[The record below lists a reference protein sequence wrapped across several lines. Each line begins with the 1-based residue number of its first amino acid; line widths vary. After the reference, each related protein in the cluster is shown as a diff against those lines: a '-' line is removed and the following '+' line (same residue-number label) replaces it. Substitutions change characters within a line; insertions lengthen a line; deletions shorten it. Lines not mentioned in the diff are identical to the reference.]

1 MTKNMPRKIRGNF
14 DGIANKFDRNIYGT
28 SKGRLRHQLL
38 LHHLSEYIDN
48 GAVDVIV
55 NGANGANNGA
65 NSSTSNK
72 QIITQQSDI
81 TPQATS
87 QLKQKLNILDVGGG
101 TGIMAKEFAANGHK
115 VHLID
120 VSEDTLEI
128 ARQRLLEYSDASI
141 QHTSLSHFAELY
153 TGQGYDLILCH
164 ALLEWLDDPLTAVQE
179 LSALLA
185 PKGVL
190 SLSFFNHDAKVFNN
204 LLYGNFDYVQQGLPA
219 RNTVRLN
226 PHNAQKPAEVLEYIQ
241 QHTHLTIL
249 SSNGIR
255 CIHDYMLDKSRI
267 EPQYDSLFTLE
278 LQYGALAPYKYLG
291 KYFHVMLQS

>member
-1 MTKNMPRKIRGNF
+1 MPRKIRGNF

-38 LHHLSEYIDN
+38 LHHLSDYIDN
-48 GAVDVIV
+48 GKI
-55 NGANGANNGA
+55 NSENSTANSKANNKHI
-65 NSSTSNK
+65 T
-72 QIITQQSDI
+72 TQQADN
-81 TPQATS
+81 TPHPRS
-87 QLKQKLNILDVGGG
+87 HLNQKLNVLDVGGG
-101 TGIMAKEFAANGHK
+101 TGMMAKEFAANGHA

-128 ARQRLLEYSDASI
+128 ARQRLLDYSDVSI
-141 QHTSLSHFAELY
+141 QLTSLSHFARHY

-164 ALLEWLDDPLTAVQE
+164 ALLEWLDDPHAAVQE

-185 PKGVL
+185 PNGVL

-204 LLYGNFDYVQQGLPA
+204 LLYGNFDYVKQGLPA

-226 PHNAQKPAEVLEYIQ
+226 PHNAQKPADLLEYIQ

-267 EPQYDSLFTLE
+267 EPQYDSLFALE
-278 LQYGALAPYKYLG
+278 LEYGAMAPYKYLG
-291 KYFHVMLQS
+291 KYFHVMLQLQTNSPK